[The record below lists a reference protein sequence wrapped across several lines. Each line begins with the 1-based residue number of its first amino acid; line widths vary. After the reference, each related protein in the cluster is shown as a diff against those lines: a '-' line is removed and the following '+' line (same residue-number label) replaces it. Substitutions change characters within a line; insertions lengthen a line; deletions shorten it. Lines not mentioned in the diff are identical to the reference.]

1 MNTLRLSALS
11 VIALLASLF
20 TLPAQAAPIEGQ
32 DYTVLSNPET
42 ILGDKIVVREFFWY
56 GCGHCY
62 NLEPYAQAYDRTKP
76 KDVAFYHTPAA
87 LNPVW
92 EANARGFYSVQY
104 MNKLDS
110 VHQKTFDAIHKGNQR
125 LFDQK
130 SLSDFYGSQGIDTKK
145 FNQLYNS
152 FAVSTKVG
160 KSKAAA
166 QRYQLTGVPAVVVQ
180 GKYVVKGEGPQVFQ
194 TVNYLVDKVR
204 TEMKP

>member
-1 MNTLRLSALS
+1 MNTLRLSLLS
-11 VIALLASLF
+11 LIALMASLF
-20 TLPAQAAPIEGQ
+20 ALPAQAAPIEGQ
-32 DYTVLSNPET
+32 DYTVLSNPEN
-42 ILGDKIVVREFFWY
+42 ILGNKIVVREFFWY

-62 NLEPYAQAYDRTKP
+62 NLEPYSQAYDRTKP
-76 KDVAFYHTPAA
+76 KDVAFYQTPAA

-92 EANARGFYSVQY
+92 EANARGFYSVQFL
-104 MNKLDS
+104 NQLPQ
-110 VHQKTFDAIHKGNQR
+110 VHQKTFDAIHKGNKR
-125 LFDQK
+125 IFDQK
-130 SLSDFYGSQGIDTKK
+130 SLSDFYGSLGVDTKK

-166 QRYQLTGVPAVVVQ
+166 QRYQLTGVPAVVVH
-180 GKYVVKGEGPQVFQ
+180 GKYLVKGEGPEVFQ